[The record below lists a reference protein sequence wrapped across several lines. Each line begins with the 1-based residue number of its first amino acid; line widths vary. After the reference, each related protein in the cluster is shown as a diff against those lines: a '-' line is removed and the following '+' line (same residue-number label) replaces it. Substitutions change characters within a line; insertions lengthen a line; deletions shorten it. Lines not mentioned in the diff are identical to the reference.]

1 MRYESGGPETA
12 AIRLKFRHSFSIA
25 YTQASESATTY
36 PTDIPTPAGRRAS
49 GLVETRLLRRSGCR
63 LNLTPASRGSESSPR
78 AHRASS
84 VVCAF
89 TVNLT
94 AKQLYF
100 RLARIKDCAAIRRP
114 PPQPDILDDV
124 LGLRRASEN
133 AVLESGAAFGYY
145 VRGMGVHPVRR
156 IPKIP
161 GAHSKNTW
169 IS

>member
-1 MRYESGGPETA
+1 MDRAEIGH
-12 AIRLKFRHSFSIA
+12 IR
-25 YTQASESATTY
+25 
-36 PTDIPTPAGRRAS
+36 
-49 GLVETRLLRRSGCR
+49 
-63 LNLTPASRGSESSPR
+63 
-78 AHRASS
+78 
-84 VVCAF
+84 AF

-94 AKQLYF
+94 VKQIYF
-100 RLARIKDCAAIRRP
+100 RLARIKDCAAIH
-114 PPQPDILDDV
+114 V

>member
-1 MRYESGGPETA
+1 MTTSYSRAAGVSERTA
-12 AIRLKFRHSFSIA
+12 EHNQPFFFCSSL
-25 YTQASESATTY
+25 
-36 PTDIPTPAGRRAS
+36 P
-49 GLVETRLLRRSGCR
+49 
-63 LNLTPASRGSESSPR
+63 LTPPFKTFVKHTIRDDNKTVWMGSVNTAPFREDLALTATYQR
-78 AHRASS
+78 R
-84 VVCAF
+84 AF

-94 AKQLYF
+94 AKQLCF
-100 RLARIKDCAAIRRP
+100 RLARIKDCAATSGP
-114 PPQPDILDDV
+114 PSQPDILDDV

-145 VRGMGVHPVRR
+145 VRGMGAHPVRR